1 MTEHP
6 QSSENWVVASTH
18 PHKEQVAVENLQ
30 RQGFRAYC
38 PRVRRRIRHARRLQ
52 QVLRPL
58 FPGYVFIR
66 LDPETEQWRSIDSTL
81 GIRNLVRFG
90 DRPGTI
96 PNGFVAGLQLTEQGG
111 AVAVPRARDCYD
123 VGEKVRMREGPF
135 EGLIAT
141 VLAVTES
148 ERITVLMDMLC
159 RSVRVRVSLD
169 EVVPA

>member
-1 MTEHP
+1 MSAHLR
-6 QSSENWVVASTH
+6 SDDSWVVASTH
-18 PHKEQVAVENLQ
+18 PHKEQVALDNLQ

-96 PNGFVAGLQLTEQGG
+96 PSEFVAGLQVTEKEG

-141 VLAVTES
+141 VLAVAES

>member
-1 MTEHP
+1 MTTHP
-6 QSSENWVVASTH
+6 HSSESWVVANTH
-18 PHKEQVAVENLQ
+18 PHKEHVALDNLE
-30 RQGFRAYC
+30 RQGFLAYC
-38 PRVRRRIRHARRLQ
+38 PRVHRRVRHARRLQ

-96 PNGFVAGLQLTEQGG
+96 PREFVTGLQETEKDG
-111 AVAVPRARDCYD
+111 AVAIPRAREYYD
-123 VGEKVRMREGPF
+123 VGEKVRLREGPF

-141 VLAVTES
+141 VLAVAES

>member
-1 MTEHP
+1 MSAHLR
-6 QSSENWVVASTH
+6 SNDNWVVASTH
-18 PHKEQVAVENLQ
+18 PHKEQVALDNLQ
-30 RQGFRAYC
+30 RQGFLAYC

-66 LDPETEQWRSIDSTL
+66 LDPETAQWRSIDSTL

-96 PNGFVAGLQLTEQGG
+96 PGDFVAGLQTTEKDG

-141 VLAVTES
+141 VLAVAES

>member
-1 MTEHP
+1 MSTDH
-6 QSSENWVVASTH
+6 QNSESWVVASTQ
-18 PHKEQVAVENLQ
+18 PRKEHVALENLQ

-38 PRVRRRIRHARRLQ
+38 PRIRRRISHARRLQ
-52 QVLRPL
+52 DVLRPL

-66 LDPETEQWRSIDSTL
+66 LNPETEQWRPIDSTL

-96 PNGFVAGLQLTEQGG
+96 PSGFVAGLKLTEKSG
-111 AVAVPRARDCYD
+111 AVAVPRARDAYEL
-123 VGEKVRMREGPF
+123 GEKVRMREGPF

-159 RSVRVRVSLD
+159 RSVRVRVTLD